1 MRRVASRQRLFSWD
15 QFDAAAADSS
25 SSDGD
30 NEDQKKNNN
39 HNNTNNVNKV
49 EEQNNNSNDYDYD
62 SDYMSCLS
70 QSRSNVGYSRSF
82 SQLSLKNFSSAH
94 ADHVYFDFDGSDCD
108 GDGQDNDQDY
118 QRDSDTKDLCFSSSN
133 LELDDANTNTNTN
146 ADANTNTNAASH
158 AAVGNRTSYGTAS
171 SAKEQTR
178 INVVSPPNSPRKPA
192 NTNNNIQT
200 QYHAMMMMPHFP
212 TLTLNPKKR
221 SIDSIK
227 KSVSFST
234 LLDAEINTNTN
245 TNLNGN
251 MNARNESL
259 KQNFLNDMHQDV
271 QIHCF
276 QFLNLHDIKALSV
289 TCGFFHNLLAYGT
302 EIESDVDA
310 DADVDVRV
318 KSQQQQVH
326 HIMGIRN
333 MLWWNIMQKQ
343 WPGLNLV
350 TNADVETNAN
360 VNASLGALALLP
372 ERVHFINHSSTIM
385 NYPALLSLCSTTPS
399 TIAEK
404 YFEVRPIR
412 RFSLVGGGTSVG
424 EDETRMKPIFRI
436 FHMEDRDNTTAD
448 SDSDADAGADKE
460 QQSNR
465 KEVVQFMGVVGSGDQ
480 AITADCPFPRPIKIR
495 CDGKRKNG
503 VECTSIG
510 NSNGKMSTSTTRGA
524 RDRRPMA
531 MATAPMFRIQEV
543 PIRRDSSSSTS
554 TNDSYSK
561 KSNFFDR
568 LRGCK
573 KYSNSVGAVILSSS
587 SQARSRIVN
596 GIGNVSNVN
605 VNASEPQ
612 PFVSPYI
619 SSMTRQIEIDLTPR
633 MIAYFEVSILPR
645 DKLQEPR
652 DAQGSLANI
661 SSNGQHRPGP
671 TNPQFVRRHP
681 RVDSACVA
689 VGISVRGFQ
698 SSSRMPG
705 WDSFSYGYH
714 GDDGGIFHAQGDMI
728 RVYGPTYNV
737 GDTVGCGV
745 NYHNGGIF
753 YTLNGNFLGYA
764 WVNEKIIKAAKS
776 DLYPTV
782 GVDSSDPIACNF
794 GNERPFMFNFAGFVA
809 NNDNMPIPMNAH

>member
-1 MRRVASRQRLFSWD
+1 MRRVTSRQRLFSWD

-30 NEDQKKNNN
+30 NEDQKNN
-39 HNNTNNVNKV
+39 NNVNKV
-49 EEQNNNSNDYDYD
+49 EEQSNNINDYDNDYD

-70 QSRSNVGYSRSF
+70 QSRSNIGYSRSF

-94 ADHVYFDFDGSDCD
+94 AYFDFDGSDCD
-108 GDGQDNDQDY
+108 GEDKDQNE
-118 QRDSDTKDLCFSSSN
+118 QRDSDTKNLCFSRSN
-133 LELDDANTNTNTN
+133 LELDPVITI
-146 ADANTNTNAASH
+146 TNAASDA

-178 INVVSPPNSPRKPA
+178 VNVVSPPNSPRKPA
-192 NTNNNIQT
+192 NANINIQT

-212 TLTLNPKKR
+212 SLTLNPKKR
-221 SIDSIK
+221 NIDSIK
-227 KSVSFST
+227 KYVSFST
-234 LLDAEINTNTN
+234 LLDAEINVNA
-245 TNLNGN
+245 N
-251 MNARNESL
+251 MNVNVNARNECL

-289 TCGFFHNLLAYGT
+289 TCGFLHNLLSYGT
-302 EIESDVDA
+302 EIKSDVDV
-310 DADVDVRV
+310 DVDVRV
-318 KSQQQQVH
+318 KSQSMEKSQQQQVH

-360 VNASLGALALLP
+360 ASLGALALLP
-372 ERVHFINHSSTIM
+372 ERVHFINHSSTRM
-385 NYPALLSLCSTTPS
+385 NYPAVLSLCSTTPS
-399 TIAEK
+399 AIAEK
-404 YFEVRPIR
+404 YFEERPVR
-412 RFSLVGGGTSVG
+412 RFSFIGGVSLG
-424 EDETRMKPIFRI
+424 EDETRMKPLFRI
-436 FHMEDRDNTTAD
+436 FHMEDRATATAD
-448 SDSDADAGADKE
+448 SDSDAGADKK
-460 QQSNR
+460 QQSNW
-465 KEVVQFMGVVGSGDQ
+465 KQVVQFMGEVGSGDQ
-480 AITADCPFPRPIKIR
+480 AITADRPFPRPITIR
-495 CDGKRKNG
+495 YDVKQKNDA
-503 VECTSIG
+503 ECTSIG
-510 NSNGKMSTSTTRGA
+510 NGNGKMSTSTTRGA
-524 RDRRPMA
+524 RDRRSMA

-573 KYSNSVGAVILSSS
+573 KYSSSVGAVILSSS

-596 GIGNVSNVN
+596 GVGNGNVN
-605 VNASEPQ
+605 VNVSEPQ

-619 SSMTRQIEIDLTPR
+619 SSMARQIDIDLTPR
-633 MIAYFEVSILPR
+633 MMAYFEVSILPR

-652 DAQGSLANI
+652 DAQVSLANI

-671 TNPQFVRRHP
+671 MNPQFVRRHP

-689 VGISVRGFQ
+689 VGLSVRGFQ
-698 SSSRMPG
+698 ASSRMPG

-809 NNDNMPIPMNAH
+809 NNGNMPIPMNAH